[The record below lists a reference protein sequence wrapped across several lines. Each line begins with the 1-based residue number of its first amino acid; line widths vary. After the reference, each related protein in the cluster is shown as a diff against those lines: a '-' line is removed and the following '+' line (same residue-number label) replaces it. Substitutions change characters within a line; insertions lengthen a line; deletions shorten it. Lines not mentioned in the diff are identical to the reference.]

1 MPKGKISLT
10 SNTNYW
16 PVRIKPEFLRFL
28 VRRGADP
35 NYSLEG
41 RSIWDYFLRAMGSS
55 LRTDTRELTQFL
67 EVLLSKGTNSD
78 TKEMVKNAISFCPK
92 KDRSQLYALCSDT
105 VSLKSRK
112 TLREK
117 AS

>member
-1 MPKGKISLT
+1 M
-10 SNTNYW
+10 N
-16 PVRIKPEFLRFL
+16 
-28 VRRGADP
+28 RGAEP

-55 LRTDTRELTQFL
+55 LRTDTRELAHYL

-78 TKEMVKNAISFCPK
+78 TKEMVRSAINFCPK

-112 TLREK
+112 TPREK